1 MDTLGIDCNG
11 HMNQIDSQ
19 TTWPLRLEIHSS
31 NYVFIAMQLFGK
43 KYVVGHREGL
53 GKPPIPRLLRLEG
66 TRFMMMMMFMTSSVD
81 VTLC

>member
-1 MDTLGIDCNG
+1 
-11 HMNQIDSQ
+11 MNQIDSQ

-31 NYVFIAMQLFGK
+31 NYVLIAMQLFGK

-66 TRFMMMMMFMTSSVD
+66 TRFMTSSVD